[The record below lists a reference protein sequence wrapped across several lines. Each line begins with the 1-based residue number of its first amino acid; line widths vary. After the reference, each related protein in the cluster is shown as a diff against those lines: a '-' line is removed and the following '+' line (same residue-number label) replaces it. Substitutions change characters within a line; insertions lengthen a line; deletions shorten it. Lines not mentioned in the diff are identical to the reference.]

1 VLYFIHATHCPA
13 FSSGNTLNGA
23 LLPFAKSLTPDL
35 FFIQVVLCYVFFFLL
50 FILNLLFFSSSEFL
64 SALGIAH

>member
-1 VLYFIHATHCPA
+1 MLYFFHATHCPA

-35 FFIQVVLCYVFFFLL
+35 FFIQVVVCYVFFFPPFYFESSFFPLL
-50 FILNLLFFSSSEFL
+50 SF
-64 SALGIAH
+64 